1 VRRIIIAALGLALTT
16 AACGTTSA
24 AAPTWTFAPTVAAA
38 PATDEPT
45 ATPTSTVQ
53 PETLSAATS
62 NESTTVVGSGAPGA
76 NGGTAAAPAPS
87 TAAVR
92 IANFDFTPATVTIQ
106 AGGKVTWTNADGD
119 RHSILLAGSESP
131 RLDQNGTF
139 TKAFSTAG
147 RFAYV
152 CGLHSSMSGE
162 IVVVPAGG
170 TTAPGAAP
178 SPDATSV
185 PTASPDDHGGDDDDG
200 DDDHSGHGGG
210 GDDSGDEDHSGPG
223 GGGSGHG

>member
-1 VRRIIIAALGLALTT
+1 MRRIIIAALGLALTT
-16 AACGTTSA
+16 AACGATSA

-53 PETLSAATS
+53 PETLSAATP
-62 NESTTVVGSGAPGA
+62 NESTTVAGSGAPGA
-76 NGGTAAAPAPS
+76 TDGTAAALAPS

-119 RHSILLAGSESP
+119 RHSILLDGSESP

-162 IVVVPAGG
+162 IVVVDAGSAGTRRHPG
-170 TTAPGAAP
+170 TTATPGGDT
-178 SPDATSV
+178 SPDATAA
-185 PTASPDDHGGDDDDG
+185 PTASPDDHGGDDDADDDG

-210 GDDSGDEDHSGPG
+210 GDDSG
-223 GGGSGHG
+223 